1 MEAISAMHKI
11 DAKGVRR
18 VMSNMKNGN
27 ASGPFGVVLVEM
39 LYAVGIP
46 V

>member
-1 MEAISAMHKI
+1 MEPISAMHKI

-18 VMSNMKNGN
+18 VMSDMKNGN
-27 ASGPFGVVLVEM
+27 ASGPFGVVLEM